1 VELEGRIRH
10 IDGCRALAV
19 LGVILFHAMFH
30 ASWAQSAIDRGGTEG
45 LIVTILS
52 QGVHGVDL
60 FFVISGFCLSYPTLA
75 ALRRKSEASFQLDR
89 FFAKRLVRIIPPY
102 YAAVLSCIVAIAV
115 FELTRTHIPNG
126 LNPNQSWADVLFQAL
141 FWDRPA
147 RLATP
152 SFWTLSV
159 EFRWYL
165 LFPFLLTLW
174 VRTPRAYFLLLFA
187 LVVAYNWTRARS
199 IDMGVLPAFMLGIV
213 AADWQILEHPI
224 RKYAPILTAA
234 ALDIALLLEPFSSTP
249 LPDGSEKHG
258 FYTPGNIGW
267 HFTCFFF
274 LLSAGAWTPLR
285 SILAWRPL
293 AFIGGASYS
302 IYLVQQPILS
312 FFDENLV
319 GALGALPACAL
330 GSAAAVLAGIVFW
343 YLIERSF
350 CHGSP
355 IYARLIPVLQAKI
368 GTLLQTAGIPRDFRL

>member
-19 LGVILFHAMFH
+19 LGVVLFHAMFH
-30 ASWAQSAIDRGGTEG
+30 AAWAQSAREQGGPIG
-45 LIVTILS
+45 LSVTLLS
-52 QGVHGVDL
+52 QGAHGVDL

-75 ALRRKSEASFQLDR
+75 ALRRSSEARFQLDR
-89 FFAKRLVRIIPPY
+89 FFSKRLVRIIPPY

-115 FELTRTHIPNG
+115 FELTHTQIPLG
-126 LNPNQSWADVLFQAL
+126 LNPNQSWTDLLFQAL
-141 FWDRPA
+141 FLDREA
-147 RLATP
+147 HLATP
-152 SFWTLSV
+152 SFWTLAV

-165 LFPFLLTLW
+165 LFPLLLTLW
-174 VRTPRAYFLLLFA
+174 VRAPRAYFLLLFA

-213 AADWQILEHPI
+213 AADWHILEHPI
-224 RKYAPILTAA
+224 RKYAPILTTVAF
-234 ALDIALLLEPFSSTP
+234 DIALLLEPFSSTP

-274 LLSAGAWTPLR
+274 LLSAGAWAPLR
-285 SILAWRPL
+285 SFLAWRPL
-293 AFIGGASYS
+293 AFVGVASYS

-330 GSAAAVLAGIVFW
+330 GSAAAVLGGIMFW
-343 YLIERSF
+343 FLIERSF

-355 IYARLIPVLQAKI
+355 IYARLIPTLQTKI
-368 GTLLQTAGIPRDFRL
+368 GSLLQSAGISRNFRL